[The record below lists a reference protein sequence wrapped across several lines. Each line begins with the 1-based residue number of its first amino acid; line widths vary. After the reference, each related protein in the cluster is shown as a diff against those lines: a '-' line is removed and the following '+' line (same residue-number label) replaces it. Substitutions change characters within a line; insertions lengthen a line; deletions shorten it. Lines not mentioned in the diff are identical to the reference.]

1 MLYPSGADMVT
12 QKRDHA
18 TPGWGLCYGGRAAV
32 SNVPSLKTKP
42 PFAFF
47 ALFAVRDTSSQGAGC
62 AGIFWHGWLA
72 KGAVPFSR
80 FCEKGTVP
88 FATPEKG
95 TAPRFQTAGNG
106 CSPLFL
112 RHSRSTGN
120 CVATGSR
127 RHQNQTRRLRD
138 HATCGETLAALA
150 LPGRHPGGDGRVCP
164 VADGQGQGARR
175 ATAPGGWLAA
185 ASACVGAWPVTATW
199 SRNSVTMP
207 PGAGRAPGWRTAF
220 SFHHILA
227 PRPLGA

>member
-1 MLYPSGADMVT
+1 MCLKRRLARQCDMVT
-12 QKRDHA
+12 QQRDHA
-18 TPGWGLCYGGRAAV
+18 TPGWGLCYGRRAAV

-80 FCEKGTVP
+80 FCEKGTAPVSKRPETGAAP
-88 FATPEKG
+88 FSFGTQGPPEIVLPSRAGTPRIG
-95 TAPRFQTAGNG
+95 TW
-106 CSPLFL
+106 
-112 RHSRSTGN
+112 
-120 CVATGSR
+120 
-127 RHQNQTRRLRD
+127 RLRD
-138 HATCGETLAALA
+138 NATRGETLAALA